1 MIETNVVEMEGKTE
15 IRMTS
20 AASFVEG
27 GIQESCDDA
36 CSICLEE
43 FCASDPSTVTTCKHE
58 FHLQCILEW
67 CQRSSQCPIC
77 WQPISLKDPTS
88 QELFEAVEQERSWRA
103 TPSRNAAIF
112 HHPAF
117 GDFELQHLRMNANDA
132 DFEERIIQ
140 HLAAAATM
148 RRVNQ
153 LGRREGQQTRSSP
166 HVHPHFL
173 VFSNQ
178 PIAPS
183 SGLDPV
189 SRGENDPT
197 AIPNRSPSAP
207 ITSDGNEASQ
217 QILHL
222 QTQSSSSASGS
233 PVMATNRQGIY
244 SNDSPQNWLV
254 RQGLP
259 LPYKDYID
267 HILVDAGS
275 QHTSSRDSCP
285 RLDIWRLE
293 CGQIGSTA
301 RSSPVVQDRAE
312 SSELQS
318 FSDSLRSRLNAV
330 SMRYKESISKGTR
343 GWKERLFSHSSS
355 MSELGSE
362 TRRREM
368 KAGIASV
375 SRLME
380 SLETSENN
388 RAVGTSLS
396 NQNHIEDSSMG
407 GVSNQNNVEASGEK
421 SSHDDNTPAACS
433 ASSHL
438 N

>member
-1 MIETNVVEMEGKTE
+1 MHSQNVVEMEGKTE

-20 AASFVEG
+20 AAAFVEG

-244 SNDSPQNWLV
+244 SND
-254 RQGLP
+254 R
-259 LPYKDYID
+259 
-267 HILVDAGS
+267 
-275 QHTSSRDSCP
+275 
-285 RLDIWRLE
+285 
-293 CGQIGSTA
+293 GSTA

>member
-1 MIETNVVEMEGKTE
+1 MHSQKVVEMEDKTE
-15 IRMTS
+15 SHMSS
-20 AASFVEG
+20 AAAFVEG

-43 FCASDPSTVTTCKHE
+43 FGASDPSTVTTCKHE

-67 CQRSSQCPIC
+67 CQRSSQCPMC

-88 QELFEAVEQERSWRA
+88 QELFEVVEQERSLRA

-117 GDFELQHLRMNANDA
+117 GDFELQHLRMSLNDA

-140 HLAAAATM
+140 HLAAAAAM
-148 RRVNQ
+148 RRANQ
-153 LGRREGQQTRSSP
+153 LGWREGQRARSSA
-166 HVHPHFL
+166 HGHPQFL

-183 SGLDPV
+183 SVAG
-189 SRGENDPT
+189 GENDPT
-197 AIPNRSPSAP
+197 AIPNRSPSTP
-207 ITSDGNEASQ
+207 ITSVGNEASQ

-233 PVMATNRQGIY
+233 PVMATNPRGIY
-244 SNDSPQNWLV
+244 SNE
-254 RQGLP
+254 R
-259 LPYKDYID
+259 
-267 HILVDAGS
+267 
-275 QHTSSRDSCP
+275 
-285 RLDIWRLE
+285 
-293 CGQIGSTA
+293 GSTA
-301 RSSPVVQDRAE
+301 CSSTANQDRAE
-312 SSELQS
+312 PSELQS

-343 GWKERLFSHSSS
+343 GWKERLFSRSSS
-355 MSELGSE
+355 MSKLGSE
-362 TRRREM
+362 TRRREINS
-368 KAGIASV
+368 GIASV

-388 RAVGTSLS
+388 RVVGTSLS
-396 NQNHIEDSSMG
+396 NHTEGCSIG
-407 GVSNQNNVEASGEK
+407 GVSNQNNVEARGEN

-433 ASSHL
+433 ANSHL